1 MSGVKIEFELRFIVD
16 VTKPVTQLERES
28 LYTMLEAAEDHR
40 AARGVTQ
47 NPDIDRVR
55 ATLNGHPVTGAA
67 LALPS
72 MRDVTRDL
80 LLAALRRHHGNRT
93 HAAREIGLTVR
104 TVRNRLRAEHID
116 LPAGYCVHD
125 AEGNPL

>member
-1 MSGVKIEFELRFIVD
+1 MSGVKIEFELRFTVD

-40 AARGVTQ
+40 AARGVAQ
-47 NPDIDRVR
+47 SPDIDRVR
-55 ATLNGHPVTGAA
+55 AMLNGHPVTGAT

-72 MRDVTRDL
+72 VREVTREL
-80 LLAALRRHHGNRT
+80 LLSALRRHHGNRT
-93 HAAREIGLTVR
+93 HAAREMGVTVR
-104 TVRNRLRAEHID
+104 TVRNRLRTEHID

-125 AEGNPL
+125 EEGNPL